1 MLSWR
6 PVLAGVPQG
15 SILSL
20 LLFLIYINDLPNKLK
35 SHTKLFTDDTSLF
48 SIVKNKNVSANIL
61 NKGLSLLSECAYDWK
76 MLFNP
81 DHSKPAQEV
90 LFSGKRQ
97 VQTHPVLIMSNI
109 QVERLPYRKHL
120 DIILDNKLDFKQHID
135 NTISKVNKGISI
147 IRKFGQSLPLK
158 SLVTIYKEL
167 F

>member
-1 MLSWR
+1 
-6 PVLAGVPQG
+6 
-15 SILSL
+15 
-20 LLFLIYINDLPNKLK
+20 
-35 SHTKLFTDDTSLF
+35 
-48 SIVKNKNVSANIL
+48 
-61 NKGLSLLSECAYDWK
+61 

-90 LFSGKRQ
+90 LFSRKRQ

-135 NTISKVNKGISI
+135 NTISKGISI
-147 IRKFGQSLPLK
+147 IRKLGHSLPLK